1 MEHTQLVG
9 YLTAI
14 AIVLFIIWRNSSKS
28 REDK

>member
-9 YLTAI
+9 YLAAI
-14 AIVLFIIWRNSSKS
+14 VIVLFIVWRNSSKS